1 MADNK
6 ESTKI
11 TRKDI
16 HHKLWEARDFE
27 ISHLWQRSIF
37 LATFIVLLFT
47 AYFSVLDKAIDNKKE
62 YNAYSYELST
72 GNMLRTN
79 TSVISYEEEN
89 LSNKKL
95 MTTIILEGICLM
107 GFSFSTLWVCMARGS
122 KYMYERIENGI
133 NTTYDDIDAWDPSIR
148 AKIEKEYCDCLW
160 NLGDYTW
167 MPRHG
172 AQPLSRYNYKPLSTD
187 GSTFSP
193 SRINI
198 IIGYVFMLAW
208 MLLAIVPIILFIS
221 CSIISIV
228 ITVLLVSLFL
238 FFFISYWSLSGKE
251 KKPKAFFLRIKNSFF
266 NNDKTLVKT
275 QVKWIQTFLTK
286 NKNKEENFKFD
297 TPTSIYILMHKILA
311 NYSKYCGNRYI
322 TKTIAGF
329 LKPNKNAIYNMLAHE
344 QLYQIFEISIM
355 PRKTFNQTFIGHWV
369 PQGKLNSNDLHSVQI
384 KETELILKSRYAEKR
399 FNLTRQVNDFQSP
412 ITRLFADTDWQTII
426 CGEKYDIIQDT
437 KCFTL
442 ISKNNVETTYIT
454 MDITKSFSQKIYA
467 DYNMEIIMNINYT
480 VFSSKEPISIHYML
494 IKKVNEFEIIH

>member
-16 HHKLWEARDFE
+16 HDKLWEARDFE

-37 LATFIVLLFT
+37 LAAFIVLLFT

-72 GNMLRTN
+72 GSTLRTN

-228 ITVLLVSLFL
+228 ITVLLVSLIL

-251 KKPKAFFLRIKNSFF
+251 KKIIAFFFRIKNSFF

-286 NKNKEENFKFD
+286 NKEENFKFD
-297 TPTSIYILMHKILA
+297 TPASIYFLMCKILT

-329 LKPNKNAIYNMLAHE
+329 LKPTKNAIYNMLAHE
-344 QLYQIFEISIM
+344 QLYQIFEISMM

-369 PQGKLNSNDLHSVQI
+369 PQGKLNPNDLHSVQI

-412 ITRLFADTDWQTII
+412 ISRLFADTDWQTIRY
-426 CGEKYDIIQDT
+426 GEKYDIVKDT
-437 KCFTL
+437 KCFRL
-442 ISKNNVETTYIT
+442 ISKNNVETTYII
-454 MDITKSFSQKIYA
+454 MDITKSFSQKIYD
-467 DYNMEIIMNINYT
+467 DYNLEIIMNINYT
-480 VFSSKEPISIHYML
+480 VFSSKEPISINYML

>member
-1 MADNK
+1 MAENK

-16 HHKLWEARDFE
+16 HDKLWEARDFE

-62 YNAYSYELST
+62 YNEYSYELST
-72 GNMLRTN
+72 GNTLRTN

-89 LSNKKL
+89 LSNKEH

-133 NTTYDDIDAWDPSIR
+133 NTTYDDLDAWDPSVR
-148 AKIEKEYCDCLW
+148 TKIEKEYCDCLW

-172 AQPLSRYNYKPLSTD
+172 AQPLSRYNYKPFSTD

-193 SRINI
+193 SKINI

-228 ITVLLVSLFL
+228 IIILIFVLPISFIL
-238 FFFISYWSLSGKE
+238 FFFISYWSLSGRYKNVW
-251 KKPKAFFLRIKNSFF
+251 AFIHSLFLAIHH
-266 NNDKTLVKT
+266 NDRTPDRN
-275 QVKWIQTFLTK
+275 QVRWINDF
-286 NKNKEENFKFD
+286 
-297 TPTSIYILMHKILA
+297 ILA
-311 NYSKYCGNRYI
+311 NQNHRNTQTQNTENSVYERMEEILRTYSSRIEDPYQI
-322 TKTIAGF
+322 HTINEF
-329 LKPNKNAIYNMLAHE
+329 LTPIRTSIFNLLAHE
-344 QLYQIFEISIM
+344 RLNQIFELSIM
-355 PRKTFNQTFIGHWV
+355 PRTSFNQVFSGYWL
-369 PQGKLNSNDLHSVQI
+369 PFYNSNELLSVI
-384 KETELILKSRYAEKR
+384 ITSNRIILNFNRNVIEEFEVNKELNNTGIP
-399 FNLTRQVNDFQSP
+399 T
-412 ITRLFADTDWQTII
+412 TRLFADTNWNAIRRGERYNII
-426 CGEKYDIIQDT
+426 EDT
-437 KCFTL
+437 ECFRL
-442 ISKNNVETTYIT
+442 ISKTHDNETIYII
-454 MDITKSFSQKIYA
+454 MDISESLANTFYNDNQEQIMRLSIYSEKKGLRSQHFILRRH
-467 DYNMEIIMNINYT
+467 N
-480 VFSSKEPISIHYML
+480 
-494 IKKVNEFEIIH
+494 